1 MDYVKPGEVLNAMI
15 ETGENK
21 ARLSILQM
29 LAKGF
34 LGGAILAFATT
45 LAFTATQQ
53 TLLGIVGALIFP
65 VGFVIIVLLGLELV
79 TGSFAL
85 IPLAVLERRVPL
97 SRMLANFGWVILGH
111 LIGCAVYAILYGL
124 TITKMG
130 TDFSHPLIQTII
142 QTSEA
147 KTIAYKHMGGSGLAL
162 VTIKAVLCNWMVTL
176 GVVMGMTS
184 RSTAGKIAAMWLPIL
199 IFFAQG
205 FEHAVVNM
213 FVIPAGMM
221 LGANVSFAD
230 WWVWNQIPVL
240 IGNFLGGVVF
250 TGLLLYVSQKG
261 KGLAAEDHARAAMA
275 GPERSVVSTAPSAL
289 ASSGA
294 NAPDEL
300 GRRAVPATSAGAGK
314 SL

>member
-1 MDYVKPGEVLNAMI
+1 MDYVKPGEVLGNMI

-21 ARLSILQM
+21 AGLSIQQL
-29 LAKGF
+29 LVKGF

-53 TLLGIVGALIFP
+53 TSLGIVGAAIFP

-85 IPLAVLERRVPL
+85 IPLAVLERRV
-97 SRMLANFGWVILGH
+97 SWARMLTSFGWVILGH
-111 LIGCAVYAILYGL
+111 LIGCAVYAVLYGL

-130 TDFSHPLIQTII
+130 TDLTHPLVQVLI

-147 KTIAYKHMGGSGLAL
+147 KTLAYKHMGGSGLAL
-162 VTIKAVLCNWMVTL
+162 AVIKAILCNWMVTL
-176 GVVMGMTS
+176 GVVMAMTS
-184 RSTAGKIAAMWLPIL
+184 KSTIGKIAAMWLPIL

-213 FVIPAGMM
+213 FVIPAGML
-221 LGANVSFAD
+221 LGANVSWAD

-250 TGLLLYVSQKG
+250 TGLMLYVAQKG
-261 KGLAAEDHARAAMA
+261 TLRRREG
-275 GPERSVVSTAPSAL
+275 G
-289 ASSGA
+289 
-294 NAPDEL
+294 
-300 GRRAVPATSAGAGK
+300 RAVVTEVAEPDSPALSVAGER
-314 SL
+314 L

>member
-1 MDYVKPGEVLNAMI
+1 MDYVKPGEVLGNMI

-21 ARLSILQM
+21 AGLSIQQL
-29 LAKGF
+29 LVKGF

-53 TLLGIVGALIFP
+53 TSLGIVGAAIFP

-85 IPLAVLERRVPL
+85 IPLAVLERRV
-97 SRMLANFGWVILGH
+97 SWARMLTSFGWVILGH
-111 LIGCAVYAILYGL
+111 LIGCAVYAVLYGL

-130 TDFSHPLIQTII
+130 TDLTHPLVQVLI

-147 KTIAYKHMGGSGLAL
+147 KTLAYKHMGGSGLAL
-162 VTIKAVLCNWMVTL
+162 AVIKAILCNWMVTL
-176 GVVMGMTS
+176 GVVMAMTS
-184 RSTAGKIAAMWLPIL
+184 KSTIGKIAAMWLPIL

-213 FVIPAGMM
+213 FVIPAGML
-221 LGANVSFAD
+221 LGANVSWAD

-250 TGLLLYVSQKG
+250 TGLMLYVAQKG
-261 KGLAAEDHARAAMA
+261 TLRRREGGRAVVTEAAEPDSPALSVA
-275 GPERSVVSTAPSAL
+275 GERL
-289 ASSGA
+289 
-294 NAPDEL
+294 
-300 GRRAVPATSAGAGK
+300 
-314 SL
+314 

>member
-1 MDYVKPGEVLNAMI
+1 MDYVKPGEVLGTMI

-21 ARLSILQM
+21 ANLSILQ
-29 LAKGF
+29 LLVKGF

-45 LAFTATQQ
+45 LAFSATQQ
-53 TLLGIVGALIFP
+53 TSLGIVGAVIFP

-85 IPLAVLERRVPL
+85 IPLAVLERRVSL
-97 SRMLANFGWVILGH
+97 MRMLSSFGYVILGH

-130 TDFSHPLIQTII
+130 TDLSHPLVQVLV

-147 KTIAYKHMGGSGLAL
+147 KTLAYKQMGGSGLGL
-162 VTIKAVLCNWMVTL
+162 VIIKAVLCNWMVTL
-176 GVVMGMTS
+176 GVVMAMTS
-184 RSTAGKIAAMWLPIL
+184 KSTAGKIVAMWLPIL

-213 FVIPAGMM
+213 FVIPAGML
-221 LGANVSFAD
+221 LGANVSLAD
-230 WWVWNQIPVL
+230 WWLWNQIPVL

-250 TGLLLYVSQKG
+250 TGLMFYVAQKG
-261 KGLAAEDHARAAMA
+261 TL
-275 GPERSVVSTAPSAL
+275 
-289 ASSGA
+289 
-294 NAPDEL
+294 
-300 GRRAVPATSAGAGK
+300 RRGAGARGVGTEMVEPDGRAL
-314 SL
+314 SVAGERL

>member
-1 MDYVKPGEVLNAMI
+1 MDYVKPGEVLGSMI
-15 ETGENK
+15 ETGKNK
-21 ARLSILQM
+21 ANLSILQ
-29 LAKGF
+29 LLVKGF

-53 TLLGIVGALIFP
+53 TSLGIVGAVIFP
-65 VGFVIIVLLGLELV
+65 VGFVMIVLLGLELV

-85 IPLAVLERRVPL
+85 IPLAVMERQASPG
-97 SRMLANFGWVILGH
+97 RMLSSFGWVILGH
-111 LIGCAVYAILYGL
+111 LIGCAVYAVLYGL

-130 TDFSHPLIQTII
+130 TDLSHPLVQMLI

-147 KTIAYKHMGGSGLAL
+147 KTLAYKQMGGSGLAL

-176 GVVMGMTS
+176 GVVMAMTS
-184 RSTAGKIAAMWLPIL
+184 ESTAGKIAAMWLPIL

-221 LGANVSFAD
+221 LGADVSMAD
-230 WWVWNQIPVL
+230 WWLWNQIPVL

-250 TGLLLYVSQKG
+250 TGLMLYVAQKG
-261 KGLAAEDHARAAMA
+261 SLRRGVAAQVAGTEMAEPDGRALSVA
-275 GPERSVVSTAPSAL
+275 GERL
-289 ASSGA
+289 
-294 NAPDEL
+294 
-300 GRRAVPATSAGAGK
+300 
-314 SL
+314 

>member
-1 MDYVKPGEVLNAMI
+1 MDYVKPGEVLGTMI

-21 ARLSILQM
+21 ANLSILQ
-29 LAKGF
+29 LLVKGF

-45 LAFTATQQ
+45 LAFSATQQ
-53 TLLGIVGALIFP
+53 TSLGIVGAVIFP

-85 IPLAVLERRVPL
+85 IPLAVLERRVSL
-97 SRMLANFGWVILGH
+97 MRMLSSFGWVILGH

-130 TDFSHPLIQTII
+130 TDLSHPLVQVLI

-147 KTIAYKHMGGSGLAL
+147 KTLAYKHMGGSGLGL
-162 VTIKAVLCNWMVTL
+162 VIIKAVLCNWMVTL
-176 GVVMGMTS
+176 GVVMAMTS
-184 RSTAGKIAAMWLPIL
+184 KSTAGKIVAMWLPIL

-213 FVIPAGMM
+213 FVIPAGML
-221 LGANVSFAD
+221 LGANVSLAD
-230 WWVWNQIPVL
+230 WWLWNQIPVL

-250 TGLLLYVSQKG
+250 TGLMFYVAQKG
-261 KGLAAEDHARAAMA
+261 TLRRGAEARGVGTEMVEPDGRALSVA
-275 GPERSVVSTAPSAL
+275 GERL
-289 ASSGA
+289 
-294 NAPDEL
+294 
-300 GRRAVPATSAGAGK
+300 
-314 SL
+314 

>member
-1 MDYVKPGEVLNAMI
+1 MDYVKPGEVLGTMI

-21 ARLSILQM
+21 ANLSILQ
-29 LAKGF
+29 LLVRGF

-45 LAFTATQQ
+45 LALTATQQ
-53 TLLGIVGALIFP
+53 TSLGLVGEVVFP
-65 VGFVIIVLLGLELV
+65 VGFVIIVLLGLELA

-85 IPLAVLERRVPL
+85 IPLAVLERRVSL
-97 SRMLANFGWVILGH
+97 TRMLSSFGWVILGH

-130 TDFSHPLIQTII
+130 TDLTHPLVQTLI

-147 KTIAYKHMGGSGLAL
+147 KTLAYKHLGGSGLAL
-162 VTIKAVLCNWMVTL
+162 VIIKAVLCNWMVTL
-176 GVVMGMTS
+176 GVVMAMTS
-184 RSTAGKIAAMWLPIL
+184 KSTVGKIVAMWLPIL

-213 FVIPAGMM
+213 FVIPLGML

-230 WWVWNQIPVL
+230 WWLWNQIPVL

-250 TGLLLYVSQKG
+250 TGLMLYLSQKG
-261 KGLAAEDHARAAMA
+261 KLPRGEGARVNVTEMAEPDGRALSVA
-275 GPERSVVSTAPSAL
+275 GERL
-289 ASSGA
+289 
-294 NAPDEL
+294 
-300 GRRAVPATSAGAGK
+300 
-314 SL
+314 

>member
-1 MDYVKPGEVLNAMI
+1 MDYVKPGEVLGTMI

-21 ARLSILQM
+21 ANLSILQ
-29 LAKGF
+29 LLVKGF

-45 LAFTATQQ
+45 LALTATQQ
-53 TLLGIVGALIFP
+53 TSLGLVGAVVFP

-85 IPLAVLERRVPL
+85 IPLAVLERRVSL
-97 SRMLANFGWVILGH
+97 TRMLSSFGWVILGH
-111 LIGCAVYAILYGL
+111 LIGCAVYAVLYGL

-130 TDFSHPLIQTII
+130 TDLTHPLVQTLI

-147 KTIAYKHMGGSGLAL
+147 KTLAYKHLGGSGLAL
-162 VTIKAVLCNWMVTL
+162 VIIKAVLCNWMVTL
-176 GVVMGMTS
+176 GVVMAMTS
-184 RSTAGKIAAMWLPIL
+184 KSTVGKIVAMWLPIL

-213 FVIPAGMM
+213 FVIPLGML

-230 WWVWNQIPVL
+230 WWLWNQIPVL

-250 TGLLLYVSQKG
+250 TGLMLYVAQKG
-261 KGLAAEDHARAAMA
+261 KLQRGEGARVNVTEMAEPDGRALSVA
-275 GPERSVVSTAPSAL
+275 GERL
-289 ASSGA
+289 
-294 NAPDEL
+294 
-300 GRRAVPATSAGAGK
+300 
-314 SL
+314 